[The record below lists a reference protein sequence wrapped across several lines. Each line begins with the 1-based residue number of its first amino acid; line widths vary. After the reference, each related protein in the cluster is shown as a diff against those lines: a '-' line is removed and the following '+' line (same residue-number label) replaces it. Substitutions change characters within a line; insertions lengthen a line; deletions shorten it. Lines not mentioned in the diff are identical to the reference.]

1 MKGKLLKPD
10 GQVQE
15 IEPLNGETFSLE
27 ELYRLLGCELIEIVH
42 LHASDDLLVIDEEGK
57 FAQCPEFNR
66 TATEIARRHRAI
78 VQYDYIV
85 GKALLCN
92 SDMIE

>member
-1 MKGKLLKPD
+1 MKAKLLMTD
-10 GQVQE
+10 GMTMDV
-15 IEPLNGETFSLE
+15 EPLNGETFSLR
-27 ELYRLLGCELIEIVH
+27 ELYKLLDCELIEIVH
-42 LHASDDLLVIDEEGK
+42 LHGSDDLLVIDEEGK

-66 TATEIARRHRAI
+66 SATEIARKHRAI

>member
-1 MKGKLLKPD
+1 MKGKLLNTN

-27 ELYRLLGCELIEIVH
+27 ELYRMLDCELVEIVH
-42 LHASDDLLVIDEEGK
+42 LHGCEDILVIDEEGK
-57 FAQCPEFNR
+57 FAQCPEFNS
-66 TATEIARRHRAI
+66 TATEIARKHRAI
-78 VQYDYIV
+78 AQYDYIV